1 MKNIVLENFR
11 ELSNVPRCSFDQK
24 RINEYLVNKAKELG
38 LEYDV
43 DDELNI
49 VIRKPATED
58 KKGHPGVILQGHM
71 DMVCEKED
79 DSNHDFTK
87 DPIEFIE
94 KDGKLTANKTTLGAD
109 NGIAIAM
116 GFAILQDENLSHPDL
131 ELMITTNE
139 EVGLIGANAVSE
151 DFLKGKYLINV
162 DSEEEGIMTCG
173 CAGGNT
179 LNSEFAIKREDFGK
193 YFYRIAINGFRGGHS
208 GQDINKNHL
217 NAIESTVKILK
228 ELSTRHNLRIV
239 SLNGGTKHN
248 AIPRNCELI
257 IASEDEIKDD
267 EINVDGFKQVEEKME
282 FKFEQVDEKTPMDE
296 QSTEHILNFLTTI
309 PNGVVDMVKD
319 NADLVE
325 TSLNQSIAKT
335 EDNKFVF
342 MVSIRSSVL
351 DKIKE
356 VEDLITNTTKSNNG
370 IVKSEG
376 FYEPWE
382 YREDS
387 ELRDK
392 CLKVYKEV
400 TGKDMQ
406 VNVIH
411 AGLECAVFSKKYP
424 DMDMISIGPDMDG
437 VHAPGENL
445 SIASTNRVFD
455 YLLELLKMKG

>member
-1 MKNIVLENFR
+1 MKNVVLENFR

-24 RINEYLVNKAKELG
+24 RINEYLVNKAKQLG

-58 KKGHPGVILQGHM
+58 KKDHPGVILQGHM

-79 DSNHDFTK
+79 DSDHDFTK

-94 KDGKLTANKTTLGAD
+94 KDANKTTLGAD
-109 NGIAIAM
+109 NGIAVAM
-116 GFAILQDENLSHPDL
+116 GIAILEDENLSHPDL

-282 FKFEQVDEKTPMDE
+282 FKFEQVDEKTPMDA
-296 QSTEHILNFLTTI
+296 QSTERILNFLTTI
-309 PNGVVDMVKD
+309 PNGVLDMVKGND
-319 NADLVE
+319 DLVE
-325 TSLNQSIAKT
+325 TSLNQSIATT
-335 EDNKFVF
+335 EDDKFVF

-356 VEDLITNTTKSNNG
+356 VEELITNTTKSNSG

-424 DMDMISIGPDMDG
+424 DMDMISIGPDMTG
-437 VHAPGENL
+437 VHTPKETL
-445 SIASTNRVFD
+445 DLKSTDRVYEF
-455 YLLELLKMKG
+455 LKKLVESL

>member
-79 DSNHDFTK
+79 DSDHDFTK
-87 DPIEFIE
+87 DPIEFIIE
-94 KDGKLTANKTTLGAD
+94 NGKLTANKTTLGAD
-109 NGIAIAM
+109 NGIAVAM
-116 GFAILQDENLSHPDL
+116 GIAILQDENLSHPDL

-173 CAGGNT
+173 CAGGIT
-179 LNSEFAIKREDFGK
+179 LNSEFAIKREEFGK
-193 YFYRIAINGFRGGHS
+193 YFYKIAINGFRGGHS
-208 GQDINKNHL
+208 GQDIDKNHL
-217 NAIESTVKILK
+217 NAIESMVSILK

-257 IASEDEIKDD
+257 IASEDEIKDN
-267 EINVDGFKQVEEKME
+267 EINIDGFKQVEAKME
-282 FKFEQVDEKTPMDE
+282 FIFEQVDSQIPMDA
-296 QSTEHILNFLTTI
+296 QTSEHILNFLTTI
-309 PNGVVDMVKD
+309 PNGVVDMVKGND
-319 NADLVE
+319 NLVE
-325 TSLNQSIAKT
+325 TSLNQSIATT
-335 EDNKFVF
+335 EDDKFVF

-356 VEDLITNTTKSNNG
+356 VEDLITNTTKSNSG

-424 DMDMISIGPDMDG
+424 DMDMISIGPDMSG
-437 VHAPGENL
+437 VHTPKETL
-445 SIASTNRVFD
+445 DLESTDRVYEF
-455 YLLELLKMKG
+455 LKKLVESL

>member
-179 LNSEFAIKREDFGK
+179 LNSEFEIKREDFGK

-309 PNGVVDMVKD
+309 PNGVVDMVKG

-325 TSLNQSIAKT
+325 TSLNQSIATT
-335 EDNKFVF
+335 EDDKFVF

-356 VEDLITNTTKSNNG
+356 IEDLITNTTKSNNG

-424 DMDMISIGPDMDG
+424 DMDMISIGPDMTG
-437 VHAPGENL
+437 VHTPKETL
-445 SIASTNRVFD
+445 DLESTARVYEF
-455 YLLELLKMKG
+455 LKKLVESL

>member
-1 MKNIVLENFR
+1 
-11 ELSNVPRCSFDQK
+11 
-24 RINEYLVNKAKELG
+24 
-38 LEYDV
+38 
-43 DDELNI
+43 
-49 VIRKPATED
+49 
-58 KKGHPGVILQGHM
+58 
-71 DMVCEKED
+71 VCEKED

-193 YFYRIAINGFRGGHS
+193 YFYRISINGFRGGHS

-217 NAIESTVKILK
+217 NAIESMVSILK

-257 IASEDEIKDD
+257 IASEDEIKD
-267 EINVDGFKQVEEKME
+267 EELNVDGFKQVEEKME

-309 PNGVVDMVKD
+309 PNGVVDMVKG

-335 EDNKFVF
+335 EDDKFVF

-424 DMDMISIGPDMDG
+424 DMDMISIGPDMTG
-437 VHAPGENL
+437 VHTPKETL
-445 SIASTNRVFD
+445 DLESTARVYEF
-455 YLLELLKMKG
+455 LKKLVESL

>member
-79 DSNHDFTK
+79 DSDHDFTK
-87 DPIEFIE
+87 DPIEFIIE
-94 KDGKLTANKTTLGAD
+94 NGKLTANKTTLGAD
-109 NGIAIAM
+109 NGIAVAM
-116 GFAILQDENLSHPDL
+116 GIAILQDENLSHPDL

-173 CAGGNT
+173 CAGGIT
-179 LNSEFAIKREDFGK
+179 LNSEFAIKREEFGK
-193 YFYRIAINGFRGGHS
+193 YFYKIAINGFRGGHS
-208 GQDINKNHL
+208 GQDIDKNHL
-217 NAIESTVKILK
+217 NAIESTVQILK

-257 IASEDEIKDD
+257 IASEDEIKDN
-267 EINVDGFKQVEEKME
+267 EINVDGFKQVEAKME
-282 FKFEQVDEKTPMDE
+282 FIFEQVDSQIPMDE

-309 PNGVVDMVKD
+309 PNGVVDMVK
-319 NADLVE
+319 
-325 TSLNQSIAKT
+325 
-335 EDNKFVF
+335 
-342 MVSIRSSVL
+342 
-351 DKIKE
+351 
-356 VEDLITNTTKSNNG
+356 SNSG

-424 DMDMISIGPDMDG
+424 DMDMISIGPDMSG
-437 VHAPGENL
+437 VHTPKETL
-445 SIASTNRVFD
+445 DLESTDRVYEF
-455 YLLELLKMKG
+455 LKKLVESL

>member
-24 RINEYLVNKAKELG
+24 RINEYLVNKAKQLG

-257 IASEDEIKDD
+257 IASEDEIKD
-267 EINVDGFKQVEEKME
+267 EELNVDGFKQVEKKME

-309 PNGVVDMVKD
+309 PNGVVDMVKG

-325 TSLNQSIAKT
+325 TSLNQSIA
-335 EDNKFVF
+335 
-342 MVSIRSSVL
+342 
-351 DKIKE
+351 
-356 VEDLITNTTKSNNG
+356 
-370 IVKSEG
+370 
-376 FYEPWE
+376 
-382 YREDS
+382 
-387 ELRDK
+387 
-392 CLKVYKEV
+392 
-400 TGKDMQ
+400 
-406 VNVIH
+406 
-411 AGLECAVFSKKYP
+411 
-424 DMDMISIGPDMDG
+424 
-437 VHAPGENL
+437 
-445 SIASTNRVFD
+445 
-455 YLLELLKMKG
+455 

>member
-79 DSNHDFTK
+79 DSDHYFTK
-87 DPIEFIE
+87 DPIEFIIE
-94 KDGKLTANKTTLGAD
+94 NGKLTANKTTLGAD
-109 NGIAIAM
+109 NGIAVAM
-116 GFAILQDENLSHPDL
+116 GIAILQDENLSHPDL

-173 CAGGNT
+173 CAGGIT
-179 LNSEFAIKREDFGK
+179 LNSEFAIKREEFGK
-193 YFYRIAINGFRGGHS
+193 YFYKIAINGFRGGHS
-208 GQDINKNHL
+208 GQDIDKNHL
-217 NAIESTVKILK
+217 NAIESTVQILK

-257 IASEDEIKDD
+257 IASEDEIKDN
-267 EINVDGFKQVEEKME
+267 EINIDGFKQVEAKME
-282 FKFEQVDEKTPMDE
+282 FIFEQVDKQTPMDE

-309 PNGVVDMVKD
+309 PNGVVDMVKGND
-319 NADLVE
+319 NLVE
-325 TSLNQSIAKT
+325 TSLNQSIAT
-335 EDNKFVF
+335 TTDDKFVF

-356 VEDLITNTTKSNNG
+356 VEDLITNTTKSNSG

-424 DMDMISIGPDMDG
+424 DMDMISIGPDMSG
-437 VHAPGENL
+437 VHTPKETL
-445 SIASTNRVFD
+445 DLESTDRVYEF
-455 YLLELLKMKG
+455 LKKLVESL

>member
-24 RINEYLVNKAKELG
+24 RINEYLVNKAKQLG
-38 LEYDV
+38 LDYDV
-43 DDELNI
+43 DHELNI

-116 GFAILQDENLSHPDL
+116 GIAILQDENLSHPDL

-151 DFLKGKYLINV
+151 DFLKGEYLINV

-179 LNSEFAIKREDFGK
+179 LNSEFTIKREDFGK

-217 NAIESTVKILK
+217 NAIESTVQILK

-248 AIPRNCELI
+248 AIPRNCELV
-257 IASEDEIKDD
+257 IASEDEIKDE
-267 EINVDGFKQVEEKME
+267 EINVDGFKQVEKKME

-309 PNGVVDMVKD
+309 PNGAMAMVKD
-319 NADLVE
+319 NADFVE
-325 TSLNQSIAKT
+325 TSLHQSIAKT

-424 DMDMISIGPDMDG
+424 DMDMISIGPDMTG
-437 VHAPGENL
+437 VHTPKETL
-445 SIASTNRVFD
+445 DLESTARVYEF
-455 YLLELLKMKG
+455 LKKLVESL

>member
-79 DSNHDFTK
+79 DSDHDFTK
-87 DPIEFIE
+87 DPIEFIIE
-94 KDGKLTANKTTLGAD
+94 KGKLTANKTTLGAD
-109 NGIAIAM
+109 NGIAVAM
-116 GFAILQDENLSHPDL
+116 GIAILQDENLSHPDL

-173 CAGGNT
+173 CAGGIT
-179 LNSEFAIKREDFGK
+179 LNSEFAIKREEFGK
-193 YFYRIAINGFRGGHS
+193 YFYKIAINGFRGGHS
-208 GQDINKNHL
+208 GQDIDKNHL
-217 NAIESTVKILK
+217 NAIESTVQILK

-257 IASEDEIKDD
+257 IASEDEIKDN
-267 EINVDGFKQVEEKME
+267 EINIDGFKQVEAKME
-282 FKFEQVDEKTPMDE
+282 FIFEQVDKQTPMDE

-309 PNGVVDMVKD
+309 PNGVVDMVKGND
-319 NADLVE
+319 NLVE
-325 TSLNQSIAKT
+325 TSLNQSIAT
-335 EDNKFVF
+335 TTDDKFVF

-356 VEDLITNTTKSNNG
+356 VEDLITNTTKSNSG

-424 DMDMISIGPDMDG
+424 DMDMISIGPDMSG
-437 VHAPGENL
+437 VHTPKETL
-445 SIASTNRVFD
+445 DLESTDRVYEF
-455 YLLELLKMKG
+455 LKKLVESL

>member
-1 MKNIVLENFR
+1 M
-11 ELSNVPRCSFDQK
+11 
-24 RINEYLVNKAKELG
+24 
-38 LEYDV
+38 
-43 DDELNI
+43 
-49 VIRKPATED
+49 
-58 KKGHPGVILQGHM
+58 
-71 DMVCEKED
+71 
-79 DSNHDFTK
+79 
-87 DPIEFIE
+87 
-94 KDGKLTANKTTLGAD
+94 
-109 NGIAIAM
+109 GIAI
-116 GFAILQDENLSHPDL
+116 LEDENLSHPDL
-131 ELMITTNE
+131 ELMVTTNE

-267 EINVDGFKQVEEKME
+267 EINIDGFKQVEKKME

-309 PNGVVDMVKD
+309 PNGVVDMVKG

-335 EDNKFVF
+335 EEDKFVF

-424 DMDMISIGPDMDG
+424 DMDMISIGPDMTG
-437 VHAPGENL
+437 VHTPKETL
-445 SIASTNRVFD
+445 DLESTARVYEF
-455 YLLELLKMKG
+455 LKKLVESL

>member
-24 RINEYLVNKAKELG
+24 RINEYLVNKAKQLG
-38 LEYDV
+38 LDYDV
-43 DDELNI
+43 DNELNI

-139 EVGLIGANAVSE
+139 EVGLIE

-248 AIPRNCELI
+248 AIPRSCELI

-282 FKFEQVDEKTPMDE
+282 FKFEQVDEKAPMDA
-296 QSTEHILNFLTTI
+296 QSTERILNFLTTI
-309 PNGVVDMVKD
+309 PNGVLDMVKGND
-319 NADLVE
+319 DLVE
-325 TSLNQSIAKT
+325 TSLNQSIATT
-335 EDNKFVF
+335 EDDKFVF

-356 VEDLITNTTKSNNG
+356 VEDLITNTTKSNSG

-424 DMDMISIGPDMDG
+424 DMDMISIGPDMTG
-437 VHAPGENL
+437 VHTPKETL
-445 SIASTNRVFD
+445 DLKSTDRVYEF
-455 YLLELLKMKG
+455 LKKLVESL

>member
-24 RINEYLVNKAKELG
+24 RINEYLVNKAKQLG

-116 GFAILQDENLSHPDL
+116 GIAILEDENLSHPDL

-179 LNSEFAIKREDFGK
+179 LNSEFAIKREEFGK

-228 ELSTRHNLRIV
+228 ELATRHNLRIV

-267 EINVDGFKQVEEKME
+267 EISVDGFKQVEEKME
-282 FKFEQVDEKTPMDE
+282 FKFEQVDGKTPMDA

-309 PNGVVDMVKD
+309 PNGVLDMVKGND
-319 NADLVE
+319 DLVE
-325 TSLNQSIAKT
+325 TSLNQSIATT
-335 EDNKFVF
+335 EDDKFVF

-356 VEDLITNTTKSNNG
+356 VEDLITNTTKSNSG

-424 DMDMISIGPDMDG
+424 DMDMISIGPDMTG
-437 VHAPGENL
+437 VHTPKETL
-445 SIASTNRVFD
+445 DLKSTYRVYEF
-455 YLLELLKMKG
+455 LKKLVESL

>member
-1 MKNIVLENFR
+1 MKNVVLENFR

-87 DPIEFIE
+87 DPIEFII
-94 KDGKLTANKTTLGAD
+94 KDNKLTANKTTLGAD
-109 NGIAIAM
+109 NGIAVAM
-116 GFAILQDENLSHPDL
+116 GIAILQDENLSHPDL

-173 CAGGNT
+173 CAGGIT
-179 LNSEFAIKREDFGK
+179 LNSEFAIKREEFGK
-193 YFYRIAINGFRGGHS
+193 YFYKIAINGFRGGHS
-208 GQDINKNHL
+208 GQDIDKNHL
-217 NAIESTVKILK
+217 NAIESMISILK

-257 IASEDEIKDD
+257 IASEDEIKDN
-267 EINVDGFKQVEEKME
+267 EINVDGFKQVEAKME
-282 FKFEQVDEKTPMDE
+282 FIFEQVDSQIPMDK
-296 QSTEHILNFLTTI
+296 QTSEHILNFLTTI
-309 PNGVVDMVKD
+309 PNGVVDMVKGND
-319 NADLVE
+319 NLVE
-325 TSLNQSIAKT
+325 TSLNQSIAT
-335 EDNKFVF
+335 TTDDKFVF

-356 VEDLITNTTKSNNG
+356 VEDLITNTTKSNSG

-392 CLKVYKEV
+392 CLNVYKEV

-424 DMDMISIGPDMDG
+424 DMDMISIGPDMSG
-437 VHAPGENL
+437 VHTPKETL
-445 SIASTNRVFD
+445 DLESTDRVYEF
-455 YLLELLKMKG
+455 LKKLVESL